1 MPDRQLPDWVNGF
14 VRYTSRSEAPESYRK
29 WTAISMVAAALQRK
43 CWVEWGTITW
53 YPNMY
58 IILVGPSGVRKGTA
72 MDPGHDLLH
81 DIGIKTSAESTTR
94 QALIRRLKDSSY
106 TQVDQVDGTISHH
119 SSMTVFSQEFTVFL
133 GYQNKEL
140 MADLCDWYDCR
151 KKWTYETKHF
161 GTDEIIGVWM
171 NIIGATTPR
180 LIQSSMPP
188 DAIGGGLT
196 SRIIF
201 VSEVHKGK
209 TVSLP
214 FLTSEEREL
223 YELLKFDLEKINLMA
238 GRFKFTEDFLK
249 EWDRWYTETDSSPPP
264 FKDDRLTGY
273 VSRRATHV
281 MKLAMIMSS
290 SRSGE
295 MVMKVGDLERAVTT
309 LTEVEPNM
317 PQVFSGVGK
326 SGIAD
331 IIPRVMT
338 YIAETRERE
347 VSMPEIMQNFYYDAD
362 EFTMQRVLKTLEAMN
377 YIQMVYKEKGP
388 DFVRYVGPLSM
399 VKIYPKEEQDGH

>member
-1 MPDRQLPDWVNGF
+1 MSDRQLEDWVDGF
-14 VRYTSRSEAPESYRK
+14 VRYTSKTEAPRSYRK
-29 WTAISMVAAALQRK
+29 WIAISMVAAALQRK
-43 CWVEWGTITW
+43 CYVEWGTITW

-58 IILVGPSGVRKGTA
+58 IILVGPSGVRKGTG

-94 QALIRRLKDSSY
+94 QALIRRLKSSSY
-106 TQVDQVDGTISHH
+106 TEVNQGTGEISGHC
-119 SSMTVFSQEFTVFL
+119 SMTVFSQEFTVFL

-161 GTDEIIGVWM
+161 GIDEIVGVWV

-196 SRIIF
+196 SRIVF
-201 VSEVHKGK
+201 VSEMHKGK

-214 FLTSEEREL
+214 FLTKEDIEL

-238 GRFKFTEDFLK
+238 GRYKFTEDFLK
-249 EWDRWYTETDSSPPP
+249 KWDTWYTKTDSSPPP
-264 FKDDRLTGY
+264 FKDDRLAGY
-273 VSRRATHV
+273 VSRRPTHI
-281 MKLAMIMSS
+281 MKLAMILSS

-295 MVMKVGDLERAVTT
+295 MVLKVGDLERAIET
-309 LTEVEPNM
+309 LVEVEPNM

-347 VSMPEIMQNFYYDAD
+347 VSMPELMQNFYYDAD
-362 EFTMQRVLKTLEAMN
+362 EWTMQRVLKTLESMN
-377 YIQMVYKEKGP
+377 YITMVYKEKGP
-388 DFVRYVGPLSM
+388 DFVRYTGPLSM
-399 VKIYPKEEQDGH
+399 VKIYPKEIQE